1 MWRLPVFAGREL
13 RVVMNTNDP
22 DYEHIYSIENYDD
35 PLEEIVLFT
44 PNTNQSKGM
53 PPPAPHH
60 TSLRSYATLNLA
72 KIF

>member
-1 MWRLPVFAGREL
+1 MAPTCVAGREL

-35 PLEEIVLFT
+35 PLEEVVLFT

-53 PPPAPHH
+53 K
-60 TSLRSYATLNLA
+60 NWG
-72 KIF
+72 

>member
-1 MWRLPVFAGREL
+1 MAPTCVAGREL

-35 PLEEIVLFT
+35 PLEEVVLFT

-53 PPPAPHH
+53 PPLAPHH
-60 TSLRSYATLNLA
+60 TPPHIPSFVRHA
-72 KIF
+72 